1 MKLKDIT
8 LSCELKVLSHACLL
22 VKTETSS
29 LIIDPWLVGSCYW
42 RSWWN
47 FPEPV
52 YDEVELDGVDAVIIS
67 HLHWDHW
74 HGPTLKKHFK
84 DKPVIV
90 SDDPNL
96 RSEENLRS
104 IGYSHITKVSHGRST
119 YVGDIKVTFYNFG
132 LFLTDSAIVIEAQ
145 DVTILNANDAKIA
158 GLPLSHIVNKH
169 GPIDF
174 AFRSHSSANPR
185 VCYEIPND
193 ESFINDDREHYF
205 RSFKLFMDRV
215 RPRYAI
221 PFASNHCHL
230 NYDVLK
236 FNSYISDPVE
246 LRSYMERKFSD
257 LSWSLEVMLP
267 GSSWSSVTGFS
278 LANEDC
284 FNDKERY
291 LKEYAGRVSER
302 IEFYQDRE
310 SKVKINNKILDKFA
324 SLLKKSGASK
334 LKVPIRFLITSPESV
349 DDRGFKVKGGEVI
362 SVDNIS
368 HMPEKNCPVIVMPN
382 TVFRDATLKNMFHHA
397 AISKRCRYIAFDQND
412 MVNLKSF
419 VCLLERYELTGDVS
433 LSYIF
438 RLCRSYRGRWRE
450 LLVYVQAL
458 YLRKSKRLE
467 MYQIE
472 EHILK

>member
-1 MKLKDIT
+1 M
-8 LSCELKVLSHACLL
+8 SCELKILSHACLL

-29 LIIDPWLVGSCYW
+29 VIIDPWLVGSCYW

-47 FPEPV
+47 FPEAV
-52 YDEVELDGVDAVIIS
+52 YSEVELDGVDAVIIS

-74 HGPTLKKHFK
+74 HGPTLKKYFK

-90 SDDPNL
+90 SDDPSL
-96 RSEENLRS
+96 RSVEDLRS
-104 IGYSHITKVSHGRST
+104 IGYSDITKVAHGIST
-119 YVGDIKVTFYNFG
+119 YVGDIKITFYNFG
-132 LFLTDSAIVIEAQ
+132 LFLTDSAIVVEAHG
-145 DVTILNANDAKIA
+145 VTILNANDAKIA
-158 GLPLSHIVNKH
+158 GLPLSYIVNKH

-174 AFRSHSSANPR
+174 ALRSHSSANPR

-215 RPRYAI
+215 KPRYAI

-230 NYDVLK
+230 NYDGLK

-246 LRSYMERKFSD
+246 LRSYMESRFSD
-257 LSWSLEVMLP
+257 LPWSLKVMLP
-267 GSSWSSVTGFS
+267 GSSWSSMTGFNFV
-278 LANEDC
+278 NEDC
-284 FNDKERY
+284 FTNKERY
-291 LKEYAGRVSER
+291 LKEYAIRVSER
-302 IEFYQDRE
+302 IEFYKIRE

-334 LKVPIRFLITSPESV
+334 LKVPIRFLITSPDSY
-349 DDRGFKVKGGEVI
+349 DDLGFKVNEGEVI
-362 SVDNIS
+362 PVKNTSD
-368 HMPEKNCPVIVMPN
+368 MPDKNCPVIVMPN

-397 AISKRCRYIAFDQND
+397 AISKRCRYIAFDQID
-412 MVNLKSF
+412 MDTLKSF
-419 VCLLERYELTGDVS
+419 VDLLERYELTGDVS
-433 LSYIF
+433 VSYIY

-458 YLRKSKRLE
+458 YLKKFKRLE

-472 EHILK
+472 ERILK

>member
-1 MKLKDIT
+1 MN
-8 LSCELKVLSHACLL
+8 CELKVLSHACLL

-74 HGPTLKKHFK
+74 HGATLKKHFK

-96 RSEENLRS
+96 RSEEDLRS
-104 IGYSHITKVSHGRST
+104 IGYSDITKVSHGRST

-145 DVTILNANDAKIA
+145 GVTILNANDAKIA
-158 GLPLSHIVNKH
+158 GLPLSHLVNKH

-174 AFRSHSSANPR
+174 ALRSHSSANPR

-193 ESFINDDREHYF
+193 ESFVNDDREHYF

-230 NYDVLK
+230 NYDGLK

-291 LKEYAGRVSER
+291 LKEYVGRVSER
-302 IEFYQDRE
+302 IEFYKDRE

-324 SLLKKSGASK
+324 SLLKKSGASRYK
-334 LKVPIRFLITSPESV
+334 GPIRFLITSPESV
-349 DDRGFKVKGGEVI
+349 DDRGFKVKEGEVI
-362 SVDNIS
+362 LVDNIS
-368 HMPEKNCPVIVMPN
+368 DMPEKNCPVIVMPN

-412 MVNLKSF
+412 MVNLKRF
-419 VCLLERYELTGDVS
+419 VGLLERYELTGDVS
-433 LSYIF
+433 LNYIF

-458 YLRKSKRLE
+458 YLKKSKRLE

-472 EHILK
+472 ERILK